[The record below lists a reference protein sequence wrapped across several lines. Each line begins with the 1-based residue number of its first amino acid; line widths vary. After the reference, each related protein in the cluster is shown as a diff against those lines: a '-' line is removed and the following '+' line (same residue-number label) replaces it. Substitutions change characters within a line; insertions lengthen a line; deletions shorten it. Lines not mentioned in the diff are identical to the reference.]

1 MAIGNNIKRLR
12 NLKGMTQKELGL
24 AIGFDNKTADVRIA
38 QYESGTRTPKEN
50 LIEDIALVLKVTP
63 EAITTP
69 NIDSYIGVMHTL
81 FAVEDMYGVSVS
93 KSENGLSLNF
103 EINNRSSHQLSDRIN
118 DWASA
123 TERFSNG
130 EITKEEYNEWR
141 YNYPK
146 IEVERSMEKVRS
158 KAKKQGKE

>member
-50 LIEDIALVLKVTP
+50 LINDIALVLKVTP
-63 EAITTP
+63 DALTTP
-69 NIDSYIGVMHTL
+69 NIDSYIGIMHTL
-81 FAVEDMYGVSVS
+81 FAVEDMYGLSVS
-93 KSENGLSLNF
+93 KSDDGLCLNF
-103 EINNRSSHQLSDRIN
+103 DMNNRASLEVSARIN
-118 DWASA
+118 EWVSA
-123 TERFSNG
+123 KERFKND
-130 EITKEEYNEWR
+130 EITKEEYDEWR

-146 IEVERSMEKVRS
+146 NEIERNMEKVRS
-158 KAKKQGKE
+158 KSKKEPKE